1 MRLPPLC
8 FNVFS
13 VVGGKTVSVR
23 CKRLRVGGSGC
34 GPFPSGLSVFWMNP
48 DWLRI
53 QVGFKK
59 PIKNPCL
66 YLVAGSWIRE
76 YRLRH

>member
-48 DWLRI
+48 D
-53 QVGFKK
+53 
-59 PIKNPCL
+59 
-66 YLVAGSWIRE
+66 
-76 YRLRH
+76 